1 VDATAMAA
9 PPSLAAGPD
18 DGDRRLRHYAA
29 MFMSLRPH
37 DHLE

>member
-1 VDATAMAA
+1 VI
-9 PPSLAAGPD
+9 PPAGAEGTE